1 MGFQHSSVDQAL
13 FTKSSSTSFTAI
25 LVYVDDLVLAG
36 NNLCEIQIVKQA
48 LDHAYKI
55 KDLGQFRFFL
65 GLEVSISKTGLLL
78 NQRQYALSILQDTGT
93 LASKPYKT
101 SFDPSTK
108 LQFNHGSPL
117 PDPSLYRRLVGRL
130 IYLTI
135 SRPDLSYAIQQ
146 LSLYMES
153 PHDTHY
159 QVVIRV
165 LHYIKS
171 SPSLGLFFSST
182 SNFNLSAFANSD
194 WACCIDTRRSITGFC
209 ILLGPSIIC
218 WKTKKQKTLSRSSS
232 EAEYR
237 ALGMLVCEIQ
247 WLNSLFNDLHLP
259 LQIPTPVFCD
269 NISVIYLAHN
279 PVFHERTKH
288 IEIDCHVVREK
299 IQQGLVKLLP
309 IFSSEQLADAFT
321 KPLPTKQFQLF
332 VSKLGLRDLHLPP

>member
-1 MGFQHSSVDQAL
+1 MGFQHSCADQAL

-78 NQRQYALSILQDTGT
+78 NQRQYALSLLQDTGT

-101 SFDPSTK
+101 LFDPSTK
-108 LQFNHGSPL
+108 LQLNRGSPL
-117 PDPSLYRRLVGRL
+117 PDHSLYRRLVGRL

-159 QVVIRV
+159 QATIRV

-182 SNFNLSAFANSD
+182 SNLNLSAFADSD
-194 WACCIDTRRSITGFC
+194 WGCCIDTRRS
-209 ILLGPSIIC
+209 
-218 WKTKKQKTLSRSSS
+218 
-232 EAEYR
+232 A
-237 ALGMLVCEIQ
+237 
-247 WLNSLFNDLHLP
+247 
-259 LQIPTPVFCD
+259 
-269 NISVIYLAHN
+269 IYLAHN
-279 PVFHERTKH
+279 PVFHECTKH

-299 IQQGLVKLLP
+299 IHQGLVKLLP
-309 IFSSEQLADAFT
+309 VSSSEQLVDAFT
-321 KPLPTKQFQLF
+321 KPLPTKHFQIF
-332 VSKLGLRDLHLPP
+332 VSKLGLHDLHLPP